1 MNVGINVIKL
11 IKLGKG
17 EIYVFFMYLIIYI
30 LIFVVY
36 VSN

>member
-1 MNVGINVIKL
+1 MNVGINV